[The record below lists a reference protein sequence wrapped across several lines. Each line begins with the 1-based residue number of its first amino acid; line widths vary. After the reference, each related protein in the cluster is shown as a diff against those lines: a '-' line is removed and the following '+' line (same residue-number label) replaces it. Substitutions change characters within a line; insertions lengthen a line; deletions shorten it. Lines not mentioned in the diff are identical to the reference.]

1 MVGKNPI
8 HILQLNYARLLFVS
22 SKIKVQGTVTEVKV
36 VEVELY
42 PTELVKSAMPHMT
55 VDDTVRSIK
64 SHMERK
70 FRDNDP
76 SLSKDAIIDWH
87 RKVWEKF
94 EYTDYHKNDDV
105 YRDIRKFNSEEMQY
119 VLAIESIY
127 HVLNN

>member
-1 MVGKNPI
+1 M
-8 HILQLNYARLLFVS
+8 S